1 LQTGYQKVALE
12 KIHCRDGGNWRM
24 NPVVVKIGGST
35 LGEHDTTIHDLV
47 RLQVLGFPV
56 VVVHGGGNTIS
67 EWLEKQGI
75 TTEFVEGLR
84 VTTPESLN
92 VAVAVLAG
100 LINKQIVAELARQGG
115 RVVGISGADAS
126 LLSGETFDERLGLV
140 GSVTQVDTSVL
151 HIFLDHGLIPVVA
164 PVAIENAD
172 GHVSDSGLL
181 NLNADT
187 AAAHIAIGLNAS
199 KLVFL
204 TDVPGILD
212 GEDNLLEEVGIRR
225 GKELLS
231 SGVVT
236 RGMIPKV
243 EACMNALTNRIESH
257 IVDGRA
263 NGALFSLV
271 TESSERP
278 KGTVFMETDE

>member
-1 LQTGYQKVALE
+1 
-12 KIHCRDGGNWRM
+12 M

-115 RVVGISGADAS
+115 RVIGISGADAS

-271 TESSERP
+271 AESSERP